1 MEIPEVDVREQVR
14 EIECPET
21 RARMAREFDLDLNDP
36 MFTSGSGPQASL
48 NRAIV
53 GEEGDVEEGDVDD
66 GEAGEAQDGS
76 AS

>member
-1 MEIPEVDVREQVR
+1 MELPEVDVREQLR

-21 RARMAREFDLDLNDP
+21 RARMAREFGIDLDDQ

-53 GEEGDVEEGDVDD
+53 GEEEGDVDD
-66 GEAGEAQDGS
+66 GEAGESRDGS

>member
-1 MEIPEVDVREQVR
+1 MEIPEVDVHEQVR

-21 RARMAREFDLDLNDP
+21 RALMAREFGIDIDDP
-36 MFTSGSGPQASL
+36 VFTSGSGPQASL

-53 GEEGDVEEGDVDD
+53 GDQDDVYDDEAEESRDE
-66 GEAGEAQDGS
+66 S

>member
-1 MEIPEVDVREQVR
+1 MELPEVDVREQLR

-21 RARMAREFDLDLNDP
+21 RARMAREFGIDLDDP

-53 GEEGDVEEGDVDD
+53 GEEGDVGD
-66 GEAGEAQDGS
+66 GEARNARDES

>member
-1 MEIPEVDVREQVR
+1 MELPEVDVREQLR
-14 EIECPET
+14 EIECPEM
-21 RARMAREFDLDLNDP
+21 RARMAREFGIDLDDP

-53 GEEGDVEEGDVDD
+53 GEEGGVGD
-66 GEAGEAQDGS
+66 GEARKARDES